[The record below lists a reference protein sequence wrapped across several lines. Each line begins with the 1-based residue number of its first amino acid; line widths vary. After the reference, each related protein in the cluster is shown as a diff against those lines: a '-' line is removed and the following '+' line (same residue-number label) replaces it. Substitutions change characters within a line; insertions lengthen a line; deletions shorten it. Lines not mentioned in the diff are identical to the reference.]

1 MYIDVLLFNLY
12 VSNCELYNLMDS
24 PFSKVGKHDSP
35 QPPGFQPQQPWIAMD
50 GSWATR
56 VPAAASASDA
66 FPRPTTAA
74 SSAGA
79 AESGGVVGEFDGGAM
94 SRGWR
99 DFIEP
104 NASKCQCL
112 AGKWN

>member
-1 MYIDVLLFNLY
+1 
-12 VSNCELYNLMDS
+12 MDS

-35 QPPGFQPQQPWIAMD
+35 HSPGFQPQQPWIAMD
-50 GSWATR
+50 GSWAMM

-66 FPRPTTAA
+66 FPRPTTTA

-104 NASKCQCL
+104 NASKCQCP